1 MELADR
7 IKFDTFLKDKLT
19 MLDLP
24 KSWVA
29 GTTVFDFVVSKE
41 GMTCSQVLLEGGV
54 LGGGGRSASPL
65 HKTKAPTKSWNSNM
79 FRNSIKL

>member
-41 GMTCSQVLLEGGV
+41 GTTSSQVLIEGGV
-54 LGGGGRSASPL
+54 LGGGSASPL
-65 HKTKAPTKSWNSNM
+65 HKTKAPTKLWNSNM
-79 FRNSIKL
+79 FRNSI

>member
-41 GMTCSQVLLEGGV
+41 GMTCSQVLLD
-54 LGGGGRSASPL
+54 GGGGARLPL
-65 HKTKAPTKSWNSNM
+65 YTRQKPIQNDGIQTCLETAFNCG
-79 FRNSIKL
+79 

>member
-1 MELADR
+1 MGAFLELADR

-41 GMTCSQVLLEGGV
+41 GMTCSQVLLEGGG
-54 LGGGGRSASPL
+54 LGGLSFPFTLDKSPYQIMEFK
-65 HKTKAPTKSWNSNM
+65 HV
-79 FRNSIKL
+79 

>member
-41 GMTCSQVLLEGGV
+41 GMTCPQTLLEEGVLEGGG
-54 LGGGGRSASPL
+54 LGLPF
-65 HKTKAPTKSWNSNM
+65 TKA
-79 FRNSIKL
+79 

>member
-41 GMTCSQVLLEGGV
+41 GMQVHRYYLKGEC
-54 LGGGGRSASPL
+54 
-65 HKTKAPTKSWNSNM
+65 
-79 FRNSIKL
+79 

>member
-1 MELADR
+1 MGAFLELADR

-41 GMTCSQVLLEGGV
+41 GMTCSQVLLEGEG
-54 LGGGGRSASPL
+54 LGGGGARLPLYTSQSPYKIMEFK
-65 HKTKAPTKSWNSNM
+65 HV
-79 FRNSIKL
+79 

>member
-41 GMTCSQVLLEGGV
+41 GMTCSQVLLEGLRVRGA
-54 LGGGGRSASPL
+54 LGFPF
-65 HKTKAPTKSWNSNM
+65 HKTKAPTKLLNSNM
-79 FRNSIKL
+79 FRNSI